1 MPHISYGRPRLN
13 VDITDEQ
20 DRELKKYLP
29 HNTKGLLY
37 RTLTDD
43 LIEMLHI
50 DAPKVIGLIMT
61 RNLRAQA
68 IIKGWADELPPVA
81 GKKKE

>member
-1 MPHISYGRPRLN
+1 MPYTSTNSRLRLN
-13 VDITDEQ
+13 VDITPEQ
-20 DRELKKYLP
+20 DLELKKYLP

-37 RTLTDD
+37 RVLTDD

-61 RNLRAQA
+61 RTVRAQA
-68 IIKGWADELPPVA
+68 ILKGWEEEI
-81 GKKKE
+81 KEKEK